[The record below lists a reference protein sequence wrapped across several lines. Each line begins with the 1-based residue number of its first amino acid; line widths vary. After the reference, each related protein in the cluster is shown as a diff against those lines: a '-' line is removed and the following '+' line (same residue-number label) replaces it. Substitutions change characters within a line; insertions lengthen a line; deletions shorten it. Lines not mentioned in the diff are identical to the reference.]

1 MLIPCQCLREDVRR
15 IFGSVDVVVLH
26 NLPLIQATAAVVAYF
41 DMLRPGLAN
50 ASHVRERALGVGVN
64 LRRGELVR
72 GPCTVWLVCSEDD
85 IDIALQ
91 FP

>member
-15 IFGSVDVVVLH
+15 IVSSVDAVVPH
-26 NLPLIQATAAVVAYF
+26 NLPLMQVMAAVVAYF

-50 ASHVRERALGVGVN
+50 AGDVREHALGIGVN

-72 GPCTVWLVCSEDD
+72 SFGTVGLVCSRDAA
-85 IDIALQ
+85 DIALQ
-91 FP
+91 FS